1 MIGSKVTAIL
11 MMNNG
16 TVLSETPLQRMANIS
31 IPLVLLEFQYF
42 FLDFRK
48 LGGFRVF
55 ANQPTIVILTSY
67 HFYVLLKIHGK
78 LLKRLQT

>member
-11 MMNNG
+11 MTDNG
-16 TVLSETPLQRMANIS
+16 TVLSGTLLQHMANIS

-48 LGGFRVF
+48 LGGLRVF
-55 ANQPTIVILTSY
+55 ANQPTIVVLTSLTISM
-67 HFYVLLKIHGK
+67 FY
-78 LLKRLQT
+78 